1 MNSKVDIMKLI
12 ISNARVVLS
21 ALAVAVS
28 LSGCASPSSEWDFGN
43 SVRTMVASQ
52 KYVPPGQ
59 EPPAIPTMD
68 GARAAGAVERNRTT
82 APAPQRIYQGMG
94 GAEL

>member
-1 MNSKVDIMKLI
+1 MKLI
-12 ISNARVVLS
+12 NTNTRFALS
-21 ALAVAVS
+21 ALVVAVS
-28 LSGCASPSSEWDFGN
+28 LGGCASPSSEWDFGN

-59 EPPAIPTMD
+59 EPPEIPTMD
-68 GARAAGAVERNRTT
+68 GARAAGAVERNRTA
-82 APAPQRIYQGMG
+82 APVPQRIYQGMG

>member
-1 MNSKVDIMKLI
+1 MKLI
-12 ISNARVVLS
+12 NRKQLLVLS
-21 ALAVAVS
+21 AVS
-28 LSGCASPSSEWDFGN
+28 LVVSLGGCASPSSEWDFGN

-59 EPPAIPTMD
+59 EPPALPTMD
-68 GARAAGAVERNRTT
+68 GARAAGTVERNRMA

>member
-1 MNSKVDIMKLI
+1 MKLI
-12 ISNARVVLS
+12 NRKQLLVLS
-21 ALAVAVS
+21 ALSLVVS
-28 LSGCASPSSEWDFGN
+28 LGGCASPSSEWDFGN

-59 EPPAIPTMD
+59 EPPALPTMD
-68 GARAAGAVERNRTT
+68 GARAAGAVERNRT
-82 APAPQRIYQGMG
+82 APPIPQRIYQGMG